1 MSAIDIG
8 YVLLGVA
15 CSLAAVALG
24 VFGLRRMRAR
34 ALIASLLLLTLTP
47 LVAVIAGIVVA
58 SGFMFTAELGHSAVI
73 WVAVAVVCVPS
84 AVWLGRTLAHEIV
97 WEREARER
105 ERQAELSRRRMLA
118 WLSHDLRTPVS
129 GVLAMAEALE
139 DGVVER
145 PDDVKEYAGLIRS
158 ETNRLAGM
166 IDDLFELARIDAGD
180 LRLELEPVPVAEVLH
195 SAVQASRASADRRG
209 VRLEVDVPTDVTHA
223 LGEGPAL
230 VRVVRNLLGNAIRH
244 TPGRRRRHGR
254 GRPGRRRGL
263 AQRRGR
269 LWRHPRQR
277 PPVPVRPGVPRHVG
291 ARGRTGK
298 RPDRGRHGPH
308 HRPRP
313 RRRAA
318 RVDRRDQPRRRLPL
332 RGPPPCCQ
340 RVLSGSVA
348 SRGQPVL
355 GLGVCAE
362 PQSVDGG
369 VR

>member
-1 MSAIDIG
+1 MSALDVG

-24 VFGLRRMRAR
+24 VVALRRMRAR

-58 SGFMFTAELGHSAVI
+58 SGFMFTAELQHSAVI
-73 WVAVAVVCVPS
+73 WVAVAAVCVPS
-84 AVWLGRTLAHEIV
+84 AIWLGRTLAHEIV

-105 ERQAELSRRRMLA
+105 ERQAELSRRKMLA

-180 LRLELEPVPVAEVLH
+180 LRLDLEPVPVAEVLR
-195 SAVQASRASADRRG
+195 SAVRASRASADRRG
-209 VRLEVDVPTDVTHA
+209 VRLAVDVPADVAQA

-244 TPGRRRRHGR
+244 TPVDGVVTVAAGRADGEVWLSVEDTCGGIPDDDLPYVFDPAFRGTSAREAEQEGDPTGAGMGLTIAHG
-254 GRPGRRRGL
+254 L
-263 AQRRGR
+263 VDAQ
-269 LWRHPRQR
+269 
-277 PPVPVRPGVPRHVG
+277 
-291 ARGRTGK
+291 
-298 RPDRGRHGPH
+298 HGSIAVQNLDDGC
-308 HRPRP
+308 RFE
-313 RRRAA
+313 
-318 RVDRRDQPRRRLPL
+318 VRLPA
-332 RGPPPCCQ
+332 
-340 RVLSGSVA
+340 VSGF
-348 SRGQPVL
+348 
-355 GLGVCAE
+355 
-362 PQSVDGG
+362 
-369 VR
+369 